1 MWRRRP
7 DWAAGHDQSQNG
19 GMGGEQGSHD
29 NGITRLLTG
38 HPLEFP
44 YAAPKGGA
52 RKADDVKPG
61 LICPHQE
68 QNCHH
73 LLGSLNTP
81 GRHTLEGMQIH
92 SFVLYMQLRWSGFN
106 PRSEG
111 LCMQIGQSTGSL
123 LSDALT
129 MQPSQCG
136 ALNIGAGRHSQ
147 GAGGRGQESAPGWIV
162 PAGLYP
168 RQGGE
173 RRPAV
178 GDK

>member
-1 MWRRRP
+1 MP
-7 DWAAGHDQSQNG
+7 TPGAELS
-19 GMGGEQGSHD
+19 SF
-29 NGITRLLTG
+29 TR
-38 HPLEFP
+38 
-44 YAAPKGGA
+44 
-52 RKADDVKPG
+52 
-61 LICPHQE
+61 
-68 QNCHH
+68 
-73 LLGSLNTP
+73 SLNTSYIR
-81 GRHTLEGMQIH
+81 GNADTQFCAVHAAKMEQ
-92 SFVLYMQLRWSGFN
+92 FN

-111 LCMQIGQSTGSL
+111 LCMQIGQSTGSF

-129 MQPSQCG
+129 MQPGQCS

-173 RRPAV
+173 RRPAM

>member
-1 MWRRRP
+1 M
-7 DWAAGHDQSQNG
+7 S
-19 GMGGEQGSHD
+19 SF
-29 NGITRLLTG
+29 TR
-38 HPLEFP
+38 
-44 YAAPKGGA
+44 
-52 RKADDVKPG
+52 
-61 LICPHQE
+61 
-68 QNCHH
+68 
-73 LLGSLNTP
+73 SLNTP
-81 GRHTLEGMQIH
+81 ARHTLEGMQIH
-92 SFVLYMQLRWSGFN
+92 SFCAVHAAKMERFN

-111 LCMQIGQSTGSL
+111 LCMQIGQSAGSF